1 MKNLHNRHIS
11 FLTVCM
17 MLLFGLLAFPVTSHA
32 ATQDITV
39 KNGEELTIPL
49 YIGDTGTINP
59 DLTTITIPPQDTYPD
74 TDSDDSDNEL
84 PDNPDKAKQNA
95 QAYLDS
101 LHFEYTESSSSTVL
115 EFDTQ
120 THQYKA
126 LQPGT
131 ASVTVRA
138 YEPNDTWNYYPVFTA
153 TITFTVRVDMTNV
166 TLSQNS
172 YTAYLSPMYQYG
184 KKKPYYNNGYVEFQ
198 IGINSSY
205 VFGAETTSS
214 YYDSYTDNDLW
225 NYTYTQSDT
234 VHMNLSLSNN
244 ILYVSAYLYKNT
256 SNVIQST
263 ITLTLCDKVFNIPVT
278 ILPLNISDQSLLLVK
293 GRKKALTV
301 TGTTEAVQWTSTNP
315 KVATVSSKGVIK
327 GKKTGNCV
335 IIGKVGNAYVGCAV
349 SVTTSQLKKVATYAS
364 YMGTHW
370 TYSQAKRTQTGY
382 YDCSALV
389 WKAYRKYSRV
399 NFGSSGY
406 PGVALSE
413 AKWCNAHN
421 KMIKGGFRY
430 KKVRKM
436 QYNPGDLVFKST
448 NMKKKYADIYH
459 VEMITGYY
467 CYGVSSTGTPYITL
481 TWGARGPSYGAEE
494 GSLLGRPMK

>member
-101 LHFEYTESSSSTVL
+101 LHFEYTEPSSSTVL

-131 ASVTVRA
+131 ASITVRA

-214 YYDSYTDNDLW
+214 YYDSYTDNNLW

-256 SNVIQST
+256 SNMIQST